1 MKNIFLTLFKS
12 RKMAISN
19 RPTIPNIESFIN
31 KGGSSTVAEEL
42 LSPTPVVREKAARAP
57 KKVAAAPV
65 PTPARPKGRPRKPA
79 PPAEALK
86 FVMRIPA
93 EIAAELDRRVENR
106 KVPTSRN
113 AWILEAIVARFEAE
127 K

>member
-1 MKNIFLTLFKS
+1 
-12 RKMAISN
+12 MAISN
-19 RPTIPNIESFIN
+19 RPVMPNLESFIN

-42 LSPTPVVREKAARAP
+42 THPPAVKRERAARAP
-57 KKVAAAPV
+57 KKIAVTPV
-65 PTPARPKGRPRKPA
+65 PTPAARPKGRPRKVA
-79 PPAEALK
+79 PPVEALK

-93 EIAAELDRRVENR
+93 DIAAELDRRVEGR

>member
-1 MKNIFLTLFKS
+1 
-12 RKMAISN
+12 MAISN
-19 RPTIPNIESFIN
+19 RPTLPNIESFIN

-42 LSPTPVVREKAARAP
+42 LSPTPSVREKAARAP
-57 KKVAAAPV
+57 KKMAVAPV
-65 PTPARPKGRPRKPA
+65 PTPAASRPKGRPRKPA

-93 EIAAELDRRVENR
+93 DIAAELDRRVENR

>member
-1 MKNIFLTLFKS
+1 
-12 RKMAISN
+12 MAISN
-19 RPTIPNIESFIN
+19 RPALPNLESFIN

-42 LSPTPVVREKAARAP
+42 LSPALPLPAREKAARAP
-57 KKVAAAPV
+57 KKVAVAPV
-65 PTPARPKGRPRKPA
+65 PAPAARPKGRPRKPA

-93 EIAAELDRRVENR
+93 DIAAELDRRVEGR

>member
-1 MKNIFLTLFKS
+1 
-12 RKMAISN
+12 MAISN

-42 LSPTPVVREKAARAP
+42 HSPTPPVREKAVRTP
-57 KKVAAAPV
+57 KKLAAATA
-65 PTPARPKGRPRKPA
+65 PTSAARPKGRPRKPA
-79 PPAEALK
+79 PPSEALK

-113 AWILEAIVARFEAE
+113 AWILEAIVARFESE